1 MENIDS
7 QALRILQG
15 EVKEAAQE
23 IAARH
28 GLTVSMKAGK
38 YNNADIGTIR
48 MEFVVPNHEMTEARG
63 QLIGEEF
70 DIGFGFRYKKR
81 DYTVIGFDA
90 KRRKYKV
97 IAQRDDNEEM
107 LFTVDGVNR
116 EYRINKLASFADE
129 KASHG

>member
-1 MENIDS
+1 MENIDR

-38 YNNADIGTIR
+38 YSNADTGIIR
-48 MEFVVPNHEMTEARG
+48 MEFVVPNHENTAARG
-63 QLIGEEF
+63 QLIGAEF
-70 DIGFGFRYKKR
+70 DIGFGFRHKKR

-90 KRRKYKV
+90 KRPKYPV
-97 IAQRDDNEEM
+97 IVQRDDNEEV

-116 EYRINKLASFADE
+116 EYRINKEAAR
-129 KASHG
+129 G